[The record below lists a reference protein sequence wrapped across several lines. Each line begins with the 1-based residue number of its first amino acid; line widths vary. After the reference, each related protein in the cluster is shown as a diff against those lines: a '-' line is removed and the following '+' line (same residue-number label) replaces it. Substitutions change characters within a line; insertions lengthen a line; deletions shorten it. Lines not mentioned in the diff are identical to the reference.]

1 MHTNNILNMN
11 SSELLHWLNENCSV
25 NIPERVEN
33 TEDLK
38 ASGEL
43 IGKITGYYSFLM
55 SIYLNAKIEVRAAK
69 RNKLPKEEID
79 EYIDRRDILK
89 EYTDMLKLQYTSI
102 SRMITVK
109 KQVDEELK
117 MLSYQ

>member
-1 MHTNNILNMN
+1 MTDILKLKPQ
-11 SSELLHWLNENCSV
+11 ELLLWLNKNCSV
-25 NIPERVEN
+25 IIPERIESA
-33 TEDLK
+33 EDLK
-38 ASGEL
+38 FSGEL

-55 SIYLNAKIEVRAAK
+55 SIYLNAKIEVRMAK
-69 RNKLPKEEID
+69 REKLPKEEIE

-117 MLSYQ
+117 MLNL